1 MKKMYLVI
9 PAPLL
14 LGSCMM
20 LGSGGMGSGGGGG
33 MHGASH
39 ASSMTSPKLVKES
52 VVNGIR
58 ITAEFPPYALG
69 DSLAYRVTL
78 QDVRDKA
85 YVTNASI
92 SLIVTPDDSQNK
104 VAAVR
109 MPPAESANGTYVF
122 RPSITRGGAYKF
134 VFVLDRVGEVAQEPS
149 IQVEQVIQLNSQ
161 MDHQSGADDR
171 ATGIR
176 IAPVALIG
184 AGVMAIMMLFT
195 LR

>member
-1 MKKMYLVI
+1 MYAVM
-9 PAPLL
+9 PAPLF

-20 LGSGGMGSGGGGG
+20 LGMGGMGAGGGGG

-39 ASSMTSPKLVKES
+39 ASSMTGHALVKDS
-52 VVNGIR
+52 VVSGIR

-69 DSLAYRVTL
+69 DALAYTVTL

-85 YVTNASI
+85 YIANASI
-92 SLIVTPDDSQNK
+92 ALIVTPDDSQNK
-104 VAAVR
+104 VEESR

-134 VFVLDRVGEVAQEPS
+134 VFVLDRVGDVAQEPS
-149 IQVEQVIQLNSQ
+149 IQVEQIIHLNGQ

-176 IAPVALIG
+176 SAPVALIG
-184 AGVMAIMMLFT
+184 AGVMAIMMFIM